1 MKRTVCLFLCLVMTV
16 MLLLSGCENKKT
28 TAQIAATTLP
38 VYEFAYILCQGT
50 DITVT
55 RLITQDVSCLHN
67 FSLQVDQTRAI
78 EGAQVLIASGAGL
91 DDFITDLSEAHHT
104 VIDAS
109 AGIELHCSEDAHDHH
124 DGHHHE
130 EDPHIWLSIENARTM
145 AENICTQL
153 AACYPQYA
161 EQFQTNMEGLDRRFD
176 ELRSYGESQL
186 STLSSKEII
195 TFHDGFS
202 YLAED
207 WGITILAA
215 IEEESG
221 SEASAAQLIEMIR
234 LVEQHNIPALFTEKS
249 GSVSAATIVSRE
261 TGTPVYE
268 LDMAMSGDSW
278 FDAMTRNY
286 DTLKEALE

>member
-1 MKRTVCLFLCLVMTV
+1 MKRTIC
-16 MLLLSGCENKKT
+16 LLLTVLLLFGGCAQKKPS
-28 TAQIAATTLP
+28 AQIAATTLP
-38 VYEFAYILCQGT
+38 VYEFASYLCSGT
-50 DITVT
+50 DIQVT

-78 EGAQVLIASGAGL
+78 EAAQVLIASGAGL
-91 DDFITDLSEAHHT
+91 DDFITDLAGGHHT

-109 AGIELHCSEDAHDHH
+109 AGIELHCNEDAHDHH

-130 EDPHIWLSIENARTM
+130 EDPHIWLSIENARAM

-161 EQFQTNMEGLDRRFD
+161 EQFQTNMDGLDRRFD

-186 STLSSKEII
+186 STLSGKEII

-234 LVEQHNIPALFTEKS
+234 LVEEHNVAALFTEKA
-249 GSVSAATIVSRE
+249 GSTSAAEIVSRE

-278 FDAMTRNY
+278 FDAMTQNF